1 MNTTT
6 PTLYITDLLADHRAT
21 CHPSELE
28 ETITPWFPEAPREVL
43 AVIDELADAVL
54 NPRWAIPNSEEL
66 CAYLGIR
73 IDRTPGTDWLRYQLE
88 QSAANIIGFNWEALC
103 DIHSMIDM
111 LEGLVVTSL
120 HELTPTEIRAVVVS
134 HSLLSIHSPVPY
146 QLTDMGLA
154 VL

>member
-1 MNTTT
+1 MHTTS
-6 PTLYITDLLADHRAT
+6 PTIFITDLLGDHQAT
-21 CHPSELE
+21 CHPTELE
-28 ETITPWFPEAPREVL
+28 ETIIPWFPEAPREVL
-43 AVIDELADAVL
+43 TVIDELADTVL
-54 NPRWAIPNSEEL
+54 DPQWFPPRTQEL

-111 LEGLVVTSL
+111 LEGQVVTSL

-134 HSLLSIHSPVPY
+134 HSLSSIHSPVPY

-154 VL
+154 AL